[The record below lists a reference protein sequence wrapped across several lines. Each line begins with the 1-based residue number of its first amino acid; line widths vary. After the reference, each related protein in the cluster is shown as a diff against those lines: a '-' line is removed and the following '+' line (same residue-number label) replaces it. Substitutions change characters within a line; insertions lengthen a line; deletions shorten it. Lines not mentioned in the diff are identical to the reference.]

1 MTTYPKRADWRNE
14 IGTVIHK
21 VGDVIETVEDLER
34 LPEGT
39 LLFST
44 QLHAYWM
51 EKEGHFVAIGSD
63 RWLVADEAA
72 SYGPFT
78 IRWLPENGGHGMTTP
93 CNPPPAPLAVGDLIE
108 TKEQAESLPVG
119 TITVTVG
126 NTAFR
131 KVGIGGWQRV
141 GGTDAPFADRFMAG
155 DGDRIIY
162 LPSGDSA

>member
-1 MTTYPKRADWRNE
+1 MTTPCNPPPAPLA
-14 IGTVIHK
+14 

-78 IRWLPENGGHGMTTP
+78 IRWLPEPEADLNMAHIAAFDPPTVLALIDEVERLRETLATVKAITDGTP
-93 CNPPPAPLAVGDLIE
+93 ECDKYDDKSPVTCGWKFDLQRI
-108 TKEQAESLPVG
+108 KEV
-119 TITVTVG
+119 V
-126 NTAFR
+126 
-131 KVGIGGWQRV
+131 K
-141 GGTDAPFADRFMAG
+141 
-155 DGDRIIY
+155 
-162 LPSGDSA
+162 